1 VAENESLTKGH
12 PSNVSPQNA
21 NTKCRRKDNKQTM
34 LKSNIYVY
42 IYIYAKWK
50 KRRSFQEIYRC
61 AILMILQTMKD
72 VVSLSGY
79 AGSHGASLPN
89 AYSDSSSS
97 KNEDKRK
104 AINQT
109 RNKYNAK
116 TQDAPR
122 FATDQNHFLQ
132 KIESANGENALRIYA
147 APGGGI

>member
-1 VAENESLTKGH
+1 
-12 PSNVSPQNA
+12 
-21 NTKCRRKDNKQTM
+21 
-34 LKSNIYVY
+34 
-42 IYIYAKWK
+42 
-50 KRRSFQEIYRC
+50 
-61 AILMILQTMKD
+61 MKD

-147 APGGGI
+147 APGGGIWTSRDWGDCVGVYVMQSVWVKGGYH